1 MQREPRS
8 VRNARSRPI
17 RPNHRRSR
25 GVSFTISVGP
35 FFELV
40 VRQNP
45 RQAVRNQRVIRFKG
59 ACGRQS
65 RFHFVIG
72 EGETAESAVPRQER
86 IRGHRTNNREKGMCL
101 VVQVPEE
108 EFRGNSAEAV

>member
-1 MQREPRS
+1 MDTFTEK
-8 VRNARSRPI
+8 N
-17 RPNHRRSR
+17 RRS
-25 GVSFTISVGP
+25 SYTFSVGP
-35 FFELV
+35 LFELV

-86 IRGHRTNNREKGMCL
+86 TRGHRTNNNNREKGMCL